1 MSKESIIFTIGHSNH
16 SIERFAD
23 LLRQHGV
30 TAVKDVRSVGTRQDK
45 VQMSE
50 EARLL
55 AKARAAL
62 GNIEETNTEKLAALR
77 GQIESG
83 DYTVQ
88 LNELARKLATKLY
101 PK

>member
-1 MSKESIIFTIGHSNH
+1 MKIENTNLSPLSSKPMESAKRV
-16 SIERFAD
+16 EKKDA
-23 LLRQHGV
+23 L
-30 TAVKDVRSVGTRQDK
+30 KDVRSVRTGQDK
-45 VQMSE
+45 VEMSE

-55 AKARAAL
+55 AKARVAL
-62 GNIEETNTEKLAALR
+62 GNVDDTNTEKLATLR

-88 LNELARKLATKLY
+88 VNELARKLAARLY

>member
-1 MSKESIIFTIGHSNH
+1 MKIENTNLSPLSSRPTESAKR
-16 SIERFAD
+16 IEKKDA
-23 LLRQHGV
+23 L
-30 TAVKDVRSVGTRQDK
+30 KDVRSVGTGQDK

-62 GNIEETNTEKLAALR
+62 GNAEETNTEKLATLR
-77 GQIESG
+77 GKIESG

-88 LNELARKLATKLY
+88 VNELAFKLVAKLY

>member
-1 MSKESIIFTIGHSNH
+1 MKIENTNLSPLSSKPTDPSKRVEK
-16 SIERFAD
+16 
-23 LLRQHGV
+23 
-30 TAVKDVRSVGTRQDK
+30 KDNLKETRSVRAGQDT

-50 EARLL
+50 DARLL

-62 GNIEETNTEKLAALR
+62 GNVDDSDTEKLAALKSK
-77 GQIESG
+77 IESG

-88 LNELARKLATKLY
+88 VTELARKLAAKLY

>member
-1 MSKESIIFTIGHSNH
+1 MKIENTSMSPLSSKPADQAKRVEKKDELKET
-16 SIERFAD
+16 
-23 LLRQHGV
+23 
-30 TAVKDVRSVGTRQDK
+30 RSVRAGQDK
-45 VQMSE
+45 VEMSE

-62 GNIEETNTEKLAALR
+62 GNVDDANTEKLAALR
-77 GQIESG
+77 SQIESG

-88 LNELARKLATKLY
+88 VTELARKLAAKLY

>member
-1 MSKESIIFTIGHSNH
+1 MK
-16 SIERFAD
+16 IENTSLSPLSSRPTD
-23 LLRQHGV
+23 
-30 TAVKDVRSVGTRQDK
+30 TAKRIEKKDALKDAWSVGTGQDK

-55 AKARAAL
+55 AKARATL
-62 GNIEETNTEKLAALR
+62 GNVEETNTEKLAALR

-88 LNELARKLATKLY
+88 VNELARKLGAKLY

>member
-1 MSKESIIFTIGHSNH
+1 MKIENTNLSPLSSKPTESAKR
-16 SIERFAD
+16 IEK
-23 LLRQHGV
+23 
-30 TAVKDVRSVGTRQDK
+30 KDVLKDVQSVRTGQDK
-45 VQMSE
+45 VEMSE

-62 GNIEETNTEKLAALR
+62 GNVDDTNTEKLATLR

-88 LNELARKLATKLY
+88 VNELARKLAARLY